1 MKGRR
6 LQLIKYPNLSQGRP
20 NMSPAEKRHLETDK
34 HHPFHRRYPRIPHTA
49 WPKPPFP
56 EDHDPHSHIHGDEL
70 GWHTNQPGPIKD
82 EPTITPKGRKPGKW
96 YTYKKRNDRLIE

>member
-6 LQLIKYPNLSQGRP
+6 LQMIKYPNLSQGRP
-20 NMSPAEKRHLETDK
+20 NMSMDEERQHEEDR
-34 HHPFHRRYPRIPHTA
+34 HHPMTRRFPRIPHRA

-56 EDHDPHSHIHGDEL
+56 KGHDPHSHIHGDEL
-70 GWHTNQPGPIKD
+70 GWHTNQPQPIKE

-96 YTYKKRNDRLIE
+96 YTFKKRNDRLQ